1 MVLTGSMMVVE
12 LVGGIIVNSLALVS
26 DAGHMFTHCFALSL
40 SFFAILIAARP
51 APNKHTFGFYR
62 IEILAAFTNG
72 LMLLGVTVYILY
84 EMVVRFLNPEPIAA
98 IQMLVIAILGLV
110 VNLASVLLL
119 TGVGKDDL
127 NVKSAFLHMIGDTL
141 SSVAV
146 VAGAVVIHF
155 TGWWQVDP
163 VLSGLIA
170 VMIGIWAFRLLRDS
184 ANILLEST
192 PKHLSISQVEEE
204 LRAEFPEIENLHDV
218 HVWEIT
224 SGMYAMTAHVTVGS
238 HTTVNRVRGVRVRME
253 AFVREIQNPFYQPVK
268 SSGSLTPRFSSRTR
282 TPAAEESSP
291 TGRVAPP
298 PPHIIKLSKR
308 LLASSAV
315 QCLHP
320 RQPVRLHLVDVLAE
334 ELLY

>member
-1 MVLTGSMMVVE
+1 MRHPHRPVLPGHVDHREDHDQAHSHTHVHAHRPVARQRLFISMVLTGSMMVVE

-253 AFVREIQNPFYQPVK
+253 AFVRE
-268 SSGSLTPRFSSRTR
+268 RF
-282 TPAAEESSP
+282 
-291 TGRVAPP
+291 RVA
-298 PPHIIKLSKR
+298 HTAFQFEDEDACCGGKLTDGSCCTT
-308 LLASSAV
+308 AAA
-315 QCLHP
+315 H
-320 RQPVRLHLVDVLAE
+320 H
-334 ELLY
+334 